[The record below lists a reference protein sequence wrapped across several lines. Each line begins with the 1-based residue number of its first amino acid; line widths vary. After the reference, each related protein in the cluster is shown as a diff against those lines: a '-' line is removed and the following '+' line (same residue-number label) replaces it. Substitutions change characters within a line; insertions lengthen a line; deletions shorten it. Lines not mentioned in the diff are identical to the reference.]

1 MTLLSK
7 TFCKKHILQTSSSLD
22 QKYDIEL
29 FDSINGVEEAW
40 SVISSAHDIF
50 YSAEFLRCVENY
62 PASGIKPYYGIV
74 KDNNNPVGIIYFQS
88 KSVKLKENLRYSKN
102 GANSTL
108 SQLSIPFKQAL
119 VNTINFQTIVCGN
132 LLLTGKYGFY
142 FKDTVPR
149 DDQFN
154 IVRKA
159 IDKLTDYL
167 NNLGIKPGL
176 ILVKDFFSQDTPVS
190 AEHQADYTKFTV
202 QPKMILNLDPKW
214 QNFDNYLE
222 DMKSKYR
229 VRARKAIQKSAN
241 ITKVIYQEADIATH
255 RHTIHAL
262 YKNVS
267 HQANF
272 NAFILHERYF
282 ENLKS
287 ALGGKMTFTTYWID
301 GKMVAFFT
309 SIKNYDVLDAHFL
322 GYDPNYLQENQ
333 LYLNM
338 LYDLVREG
346 IDKKVAQ
353 IDMSRTAVE
362 IKSTV
367 GAIPYD
373 MFLYLKHT
381 NDLLNKS
388 VDFVL
393 GLVKPEEKYVIRSP
407 FRDE

>member
-7 TFCKKHILQTSSSLD
+7 TFCKKHLLQGAASLD
-22 QKYDIEL
+22 QKYDIEI

-50 YSAEFLRCVENY
+50 YSAEFLRCVETY
-62 PASGIKPYYGIV
+62 PASGIKPYYSIV
-74 KDNNNPVGIIYFQS
+74 KDSDNSVGIIYFQS
-88 KSVKLKENLRYSKN
+88 KSVKLRENLRYHK
-102 GANSTL
+102 ADQNSTMSL
-108 SQLSIPFKQAL
+108 LAHPIKQAV
-119 VNTINFQTIVCGN
+119 VNAINFETIVCGN

-159 IDKLTDYL
+159 IDKLIDYL
-167 NNLGIKPGL
+167 NTLNIKPGL
-176 ILVKDFFSQDTPVS
+176 VLVKDFFSQDIPVK

-202 QPKMILNLDPKW
+202 QPKMILNLDPNWKT
-214 QNFDNYLE
+214 FDDYLE

-229 VRARKAIQKSAN
+229 VRARKAMQKATN
-241 ITKVIYQEADIATH
+241 IKKVVFQEEDIATH
-255 RHTIHAL
+255 RKVIHTL

-267 HQANF
+267 DQADF
-272 NAFILHERYF
+272 NAFVLHEQYF
-282 ENLKS
+282 ENLKA
-287 ALGGKMTFTTYWID
+287 ALGDKMTFTTYWVD
-301 GKMVAFFT
+301 DKMVAFFT

-322 GYDPNYLQENQ
+322 GYDPVYLQENQ

-381 NDLLNKS
+381 NAMLNKT

-393 GLVKPEEKYVIRSP
+393 GLVKPEEQYVIRSP

>member
-1 MTLLSK
+1 MSLL
-7 TFCKKHILQTSSSLD
+7 
-22 QKYDIEL
+22 
-29 FDSINGVEEAW
+29 
-40 SVISSAHDIF
+40 AHPI
-50 YSAEFLRCVENY
+50 
-62 PASGIKPYYGIV
+62 
-74 KDNNNPVGIIYFQS
+74 
-88 KSVKLKENLRYSKN
+88 
-102 GANSTL
+102 
-108 SQLSIPFKQAL
+108 KQAV
-119 VNTINFQTIVCGN
+119 VNAINFETIVCGN

-159 IDKLTDYL
+159 IDKLIDYL
-167 NNLGIKPGL
+167 NTLNIKPGL
-176 ILVKDFFSQDTPVS
+176 VLVKDFFSQDIPVK

-202 QPKMILNLDPKW
+202 QPKMILNLDPNWKT
-214 QNFDNYLE
+214 FDDYLE

-229 VRARKAIQKSAN
+229 VRARKAMQKATN
-241 ITKVIYQEADIATH
+241 IKKVVFQEEDIATH
-255 RHTIHAL
+255 RKVIHTL

-267 HQANF
+267 DQADF
-272 NAFILHERYF
+272 NAFVLHEQYF
-282 ENLKS
+282 ENLKA
-287 ALGGKMTFTTYWID
+287 ALGDKMTFTTYWVD
-301 GKMVAFFT
+301 DKMVAFFT

-322 GYDPNYLQENQ
+322 GYDPVYLQENQ

-381 NDLLNKS
+381 NAMLNKT

-393 GLVKPEEKYVIRSP
+393 GLVKPEEQYVIRSP

>member
-7 TFCKKHILQTSSSLD
+7 TFCKKHLPQASSSLD
-22 QKYDIEL
+22 QRYDIEL

-50 YSAEFLRCVENY
+50 YGVEFLRCVETY

-74 KDNNNPVGIIYFQS
+74 RDNNEPVGIIYFQS
-88 KSVKLKENLRYSKN
+88 KSVKLKENLRQSKN
-102 GANSTL
+102 DAKSTL
-108 SQLSIPFKQAL
+108 SLLSSPIKRAV
-119 VNTINFQTIVCGN
+119 VNAINFETIICGN

-142 FKDTVPR
+142 FKDSVPR
-149 DDQFN
+149 NDQFN

-159 IDKLTDYL
+159 IDKLEDYL

-176 ILVKDFFSQDTPVS
+176 ILVKDFFSQDIPISV
-190 AEHQADYTKFTV
+190 ENQADYTKFTV
-202 QPKMILNLDPKW
+202 QPKMVLNLDPKW
-214 QNFDNYLE
+214 KTFDDYLQ

-229 VRARKAIQKSAN
+229 VRARKAMQKSAN
-241 ITKVIYQEADIATH
+241 ITKVVFHDEQIAEH
-255 RHTIHAL
+255 RKTIHKL

-267 HQANF
+267 DQADF
-272 NAFILHERYF
+272 NAFILHDQYF
-282 ENLKS
+282 EKLKD
-287 ALGGKMTFTTYWID
+287 ALGDKMTFTTYWID
-301 GKMVAFFT
+301 EKMVAFFT

-322 GYDPNYLQENQ
+322 GYDPSYLQENQ

-353 IDMSRTAVE
+353 IDMSRTAIE

-381 NDLLNKS
+381 NGMLNKT

-393 GLVKPEEKYVIRSP
+393 GLIKPEEKYVIRSP